1 MKELKFVVPRR
12 LSAAARAWV
21 EAVISKYHLETHHYR
36 FLLQAADF
44 WDEAEQATV
53 ILRREGV
60 TVLSAAGTTKV
71 HPALAVARSSRL
83 GFAAMCKALGLD
95 DDETP
100 SGVPGSR
107 SHHAGK
113 GYYT

>member
-60 TVLSAAGTTKV
+60 TVAAGTTKV

-83 GFAAMCKALGLD
+83 GFAAMCGMLAGRVSLRHGLF
-95 DDETP
+95 
-100 SGVPGSR
+100 R
-107 SHHAGK
+107 RA
-113 GYYT
+113 